1 MQQGTLHNHIKK
13 NVSFV
18 GNTRILPN
26 HLVNMNE
33 HHKGIAFTRGILFLF
48 QERMNQLW
56 CIRNEEVKVSG
67 GEKYDIIM
75 MMSMRMIKKINS
87 RRRQRREEKE
97 YCLTNN
103 NYYR

>member
-1 MQQGTLHNHIKK
+1 MYATWNTSQPHLKK

-33 HHKGIAFTRGILFLF
+33 HHKGIAFTRSILFLL

-56 CIRNEEVKVSG
+56 CIRNEEVEVSG
-67 GEKYDIIM
+67 
-75 MMSMRMIKKINS
+75 
-87 RRRQRREEKE
+87 EEK
-97 YCLTNN
+97 
-103 NYYR
+103 

>member
-75 MMSMRMIKKINS
+75 TMSMRMIKKLTAEEDK
-87 RRRQRREEKE
+87 EEKKR
-97 YCLTNN
+97 NIV
-103 NYYR
+103 

>member
-56 CIRNEEVKVSG
+56 CIRNKEVKVSG

-75 MMSMRMIKKINS
+75 TMSMRMIKKLTAEEDK
-87 RRRQRREEKE
+87 EEKKR
-97 YCLTNN
+97 NIV
-103 NYYR
+103 